1 MDNKIFTIYN
11 LIPSHVLFLLP
22 FPPLLSPATQ
32 VNYLYMVLHGL
43 NGLSITD
50 LFANN
55 AFCDYIYDKIPAV
68 KFQSLI
74 RKPKGWIKLAEHMN
88 TLSWK

>member
-1 MDNKIFTIYN
+1 
-11 LIPSHVLFLLP
+11 
-22 FPPLLSPATQ
+22 
-32 VNYLYMVLHGL
+32 MVLHGL

-68 KFQSLI
+68 KFPSLI
-74 RKPKGWIKLAEHMN
+74 RKPKGWIKLAENMN
-88 TLSWK
+88 TLRYKGNCFLEIALILLDIALNFLDIALI